1 MKQNKRKIHIKKLTF
16 LEFLIILSSFFLC
29 FSCKDN
35 KKPSQIQKF
44 TFFSTDLTQY
54 TPFTDLTAQE
64 ITRKSG
70 VFLETIYSQNSDEI
84 SVMLANDEFPDLIYV
99 KNDLARFIE
108 AGAVIPLDDYIEKY
122 GQNMKKLYGDQLVKL
137 KYSLQDPRIY
147 SMGTFDIKNKVF
159 EVAGTIQLQHAVL
172 KELGYPQIKT
182 LDDLE
187 NALLAYKAK
196 YPYINGHETIG
207 FSLLCDDWFWYI
219 GLSNPGGYL
228 IGHPDDGQ
236 WFVEQ
241 ETLKA
246 TYKFLDPEM
255 PVFYKWLN
263 KIYHEGLLDIESFTQ
278 KEDLYQNKLKGGYV
292 LATSYPHWGLM
303 DMRSSLASNDKAN
316 LTFAYLP
323 VTAGPQYK
331 DQALKDYGFS
341 GGWGIAI
348 SKSCKDPEA
357 AFKFLDFMCSE
368 KAQVI
373 LNWGVEGVTF
383 GYDSNGKRIS
393 LPNIPENNGIGIW
406 TYPFPQAGKG
416 AMDSTGNPIVQSTE
430 ENIKKNYLRVEKE
443 TLRAYGAEMWTD
455 LFPSSEELGP
465 SRHGQVWQY
474 NLSSES
480 QGKVSRI
487 DEFVKQSLIKMILGP
502 ESAFDSAWHEMMLG
516 IRSRDIESVTQELN
530 SLIQKKMDLWNN

>member
-1 MKQNKRKIHIKKLTF
+1 MKINKMKKILIVFCLLMFSVNVLVSCRKSQNK
-16 LEFLIILSSFFLC
+16 
-29 FSCKDN
+29 KD
-35 KKPSQIQKF
+35 SQKTF
-44 TFFSTDLTQY
+44 TFYSSDLTSY
-54 TPFTDLTAQE
+54 TPWTDLTAKE
-64 ITRKSG
+64 LTKLSG
-70 VFLETIYSQNSDEI
+70 VFLETQYSQGGDEL
-84 SVMLANDEFPDLIYV
+84 SVMIANDSYPDLIYA
-99 KNDLARFIE
+99 KSDLARLIE

-122 GQNMKKLYGDQLVKL
+122 GDNMKKLYGDQIKKL
-137 KYSLQDPRIY
+137 KYSSEDPHIY
-147 SMGTFDIKNKVF
+147 SMGTFDIKNRVL
-159 EVAGTIQLQHAVL
+159 ETSGNIQLQHAVL
-172 KELGYPQIKT
+172 KELGYPRINT

-187 NALLAYKAK
+187 NALIAYKSK
-196 YPYINGHETIG
+196 YPYMEGHPTIG

-502 ESAFDSAWHEMMLG
+502 ESAFDTAWHEMTMG